1 MSTQDRV
8 TQACLICLTS
18 IGLTFALIYTKP
30 ALMPLVFAVFFYYML
45 KPVLRFFQTKLRLSR
60 FISLGLSFAIVLT
73 IIGLLGLIV
82 ANSID
87 TVLASADLYRTRIVD
102 FMDWL
107 IPLLQSRGIP
117 LDGESWRQH
126 INDLP
131 VFSWLGHFTQNLVGI
146 LGTSGLVILF
156 LIFLL
161 LGENKPPKPSKLLE
175 EIDSRVTRYVS
186 IKLFISF
193 MTSIC
198 SFGALMLTGTD
209 LAFMFAILTFFLNFV
224 PTVGSLAAIVL
235 PIPVILLQHGFDWHI
250 VASLSALVAI
260 QFFFGNILETKLMG
274 QKFGLHPI
282 TVMVFLIFWG
292 LVWGIPGMFLAT
304 PITAVLQIILARLDN
319 TRPLAEFM
327 AGSIR

>member
-1 MSTQDRV
+1 MDSQDRV

-18 IGLTFALIYTKP
+18 ISLTFALIYTKP
-30 ALMPLVFAVFFYYML
+30 ALMPLVFAIFLYYML
-45 KPVLRFFQTKLRLSR
+45 KPVLRFFQTRLKLSR
-60 FISLGLSFAIVLT
+60 VFSLGLSFSIGIL
-73 IIGLLGLIV
+73 IIGLIGLII

-87 TVLASADLYRTRIVD
+87 TILASADLYRTRVVD
-102 FMDWL
+102 FVDWL
-107 IPLLQSRGIP
+107 TPLLQSKGIP
-117 LDGESWRQH
+117 LDSESWRQH

-131 VFSWLGHFTQNLVGI
+131 VFSWVSHFTQSLVGI
-146 LGTSGLVILF
+146 LGTSSLVILF

-161 LGENKPPKPSKLLE
+161 LGESKTAKPNKLLE

-186 IKLFISF
+186 IKLFISL

-198 SFGALMLTGTD
+198 SFGALMITRTD

-224 PTVGSLAAIVL
+224 PTVGSLVAIVL

-250 VASLSALVAI
+250 IVSLSALATI
-260 QFFFGNILETKLMG
+260 QFFFGNLLETKMMG

-292 LVWGIPGMFLAT
+292 LVWGLPGMFLAT

-319 TRPLAEFM
+319 TKPLAELM